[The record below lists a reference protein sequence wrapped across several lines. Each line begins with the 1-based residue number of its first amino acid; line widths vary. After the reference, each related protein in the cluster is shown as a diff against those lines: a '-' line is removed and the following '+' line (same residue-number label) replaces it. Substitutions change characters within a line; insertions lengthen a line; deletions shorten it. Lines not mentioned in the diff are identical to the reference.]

1 MIRKIGNRIAL
12 TTIAG
17 AAAVVLLAFGA
28 RAAQAPAPVP
38 VVTMTGHV
46 TPSRQPIPPGTPVR
60 LRLHVVFSSNPVGG
74 DFVLQGIDFMIHSD
88 ARLNG
93 ALFPSCS
100 VSRLLAAHGDLHVC
114 PKGSQIGD
122 GTASGRAVALG
133 VSATGRLA
141 IFNGPGGKS
150 FTANFSL
157 LQPAMINVTW
167 SDPIVYVHSRRT
179 ILIHEREPPE
189 FQTVLGSDIDVTKL
203 DFGLSATRIVHGK
216 RRGYVE
222 AGRCHRRTAI
232 DTTYFFRGGA
242 TTSTKLTSACL

>member
-1 MIRKIGNRIAL
+1 MIREIGNRIAL
-12 TTIAG
+12 TTVAC

-46 TPSRQPIPPGTPVR
+46 TPSRSPIPPGTPMD
-60 LRLHVVFSSNPVGG
+60 LRLHVLFSSNPLGG
-74 DFVLQGIDFMIHSD
+74 DFVLQGIDFKIDTD

-100 VSRLLAAHGDLHVC
+100 VHRLLAAHGNLRAC

-122 GTASGRAVALG
+122 GSAGGRAVALG

-141 IFNGPGGKS
+141 IFNGPGGRS
-150 FTANFSL
+150 VTGNFSL
-157 LQPAMINVTW
+157 LQPAAINVTW
-167 SDPIVYVHSRRT
+167 SDPISYLHGGRT
-179 ILIHEREPPE
+179 ILIREREPPE
-189 FQTVLGSDIDVTKL
+189 FQTVLGSDIDITRL
-203 DFGLSATRIVHGK
+203 DFGVGATRVVHGK

-222 AGRCHRRTAI
+222 AGRCRRGTLE
-232 DTTYFFRGGA
+232 TTYFFRGGA
-242 TTSTKLTSACL
+242 TANTKFTSACL

>member
-1 MIRKIGNRIAL
+1 MIREMRHRIAL
-12 TTIAG
+12 TMIG
-17 AAAVVLLAFGA
+17 CAAAIVLVALGA
-28 RAAQAPAPVP
+28 RAAQTPASVP
-38 VVTMTGHV
+38 VVTMTGRV
-46 TPSRQPIPPGTPVR
+46 TPSRPPIPPGTPLCV
-60 LRLHVVFSSNPVGG
+60 RLHVVFSSSPVGG
-74 DFVLQGIDFMIHSD
+74 DFVLQGIDFKIHTD

-93 ALFPSCS
+93 KLFPSCS
-100 VSRLLAAHGDLHVC
+100 VKRLLAAHGNLRAC

-122 GTASGRAVALG
+122 GTAGGRAVALG

-141 IFNGPGGKS
+141 IFNGPGGRS

-157 LQPAMINVTW
+157 LQPAAINVTW
-167 SDPIVYVHSRRT
+167 SDPIHYLHGGRT
-179 ILIHEREPPE
+179 IFIREREPPE

-222 AGRCHRRTAI
+222 AGRCHGGTI

-242 TTSTKLTSACL
+242 TTSTKLTGACL